1 MHAEN
6 ITIVNILRN
15 CFPDQYQARIDELQH
30 ERNAWENILPIFFY
44 NDTLYPYSPLV
55 LHLFEPRYKIMIKR
69 IVQASRKFAYL
80 PCMHSYQAS
89 VGDVGVIAELS
100 EVEFLPDGR
109 AHVQAKCRDRFRILD
124 TWVED
129 GTQGLHWCKVEI
141 IHDEPVESHADV
153 QVSQENEN
161 EQEDAGDANV
171 EESQDQDGAA
181 VQAQSTQSLEECAR
195 ECSQMFE
202 AMMENFGNMRSDID
216 VAHGPK
222 PENPE
227 KLSFWLA
234 SILPVPYHQK
244 HNLLTSR
251 STMERLNE
259 LLSIIRMHQDQRA

>member
-1 MHAEN
+1 MQDSWL
-6 ITIVNILRN
+6 V
-15 CFPDQYQARIDELQH
+15 CSSCEL
-30 ERNAWENILPIFFY
+30 L
-44 NDTLYPYSPLV
+44 L
-55 LHLFEPRYKIMIKR
+55 
-69 IVQASRKFAYL
+69 
-80 PCMHSYQAS
+80 
-89 VGDVGVIAELS
+89 
-100 EVEFLPDGR
+100 
-109 AHVQAKCRDRFRILD
+109 QAKCRDRFRILD

-129 GTQGLHWCKVEI
+129 GTQGLHWCKVSRADACCRVQLTSGGQVEI
-141 IHDEPVESHADV
+141 IHDEPVDSQTEV
-153 QVSQENEN
+153 QVSRENEN

-227 KLSFWLA
+227 VTSKLGLISISIDMQKLSFWLA

-251 STMERLNE
+251 STMEVR
-259 LLSIIRMHQDQRA
+259 IRDASACSLK